1 MTRLSCL
8 GTGMIVVDML
18 FAGKGVLTEMKPK
31 AAAEASKDLVL
42 AGEGA
47 RVSSIA
53 RIFPM

>member
-1 MTRLSCL
+1 
-8 GTGMIVVDML
+8 MITVDML
-18 FAGKGVLTEMKPK
+18 FAGKWVLTEMKPK
-31 AAAEASKDLVL
+31 AAADASKDLVL